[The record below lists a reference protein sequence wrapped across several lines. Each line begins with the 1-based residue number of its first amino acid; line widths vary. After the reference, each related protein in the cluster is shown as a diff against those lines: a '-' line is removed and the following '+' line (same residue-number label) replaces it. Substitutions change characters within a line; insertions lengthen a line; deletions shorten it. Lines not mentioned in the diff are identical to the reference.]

1 MSSKTDAGL
10 CSEHDVLGW
19 WVVLF
24 FFVYW
29 FGGLQ
34 DMYGVVRLQRPMGVS
49 DRWVLETMPHVQSA
63 GDIRRRDDD
72 AVRIAIA
79 LRRKIAALLPC
90 LIPVGFELLGL
101 VSLFHDSLRLL
112 ESFE

>member
-1 MSSKTDAGL
+1 M
-10 CSEHDVLGW
+10 
-19 WVVLF
+19 
-24 FFVYW
+24 
-29 FGGLQ
+29 
-34 DMYGVVRLQRPMGVS
+34 
-49 DRWVLETMPHVQSA
+49 QSA
-63 GDIRRRDDD
+63 GDIRWRDDD

-112 ESFE
+112 ESFEQRVIIERLQVYRKALAFAEILERLLGLK